1 MGHKDEFSELAGM
14 VLAPWIA
21 KATAL
26 TSCYRKVGGNQF
38 RHAIS
43 TMGILIDYHY
53 IDPVI
58 LKAALIHDLI
68 EDIPSTDINDLKNID
83 ADSYKVIPLVFEVTR
98 SAGEGKHDFLKRI
111 RFQGS
116 RQAKIIK
123 CADRISNLTDLH
135 QGIFDKAYMLDYIN
149 QSEEYVYPMAQE
161 EDKHMAFEIKDL
173 IDRRRKC
180 LLQ

>member
-1 MGHKDEFSELAGM
+1 MGYNDEFSDLAEM

-26 TSCYRKVGGNQF
+26 TACYRKVGGNQF

-53 IDPVI
+53 IDSVI
-58 LKAALIHDLI
+58 LKTAIIHDLI
-68 EDIPSTDINDLKNID
+68 EDIPSTDINELKNID
-83 ADSYKVIPLVFEVTR
+83 TDSCQVIPLVLEVTR
-98 SAGEGKHDFLKRI
+98 RDREEKHDFLKRI

-116 RQAKIIK
+116 REAKIIK

-135 QGIFDKAYMLDYIN
+135 QGIFDKAYMLHYID

-161 EDKHMAFEIKDL
+161 EDEYMAFEIKDL
-173 IDRRRKC
+173 IERRRKC
-180 LLQ
+180 LLI